1 MKISVPQ
8 SYDAIL
14 LGDFVRYHSLKSDVE
29 RVMLITGMTRKTVES
44 WQASTIDTVVNEFTE
59 ALDKG
64 TPRLDY
70 IVKGDVDLGFV
81 PDIDAISL
89 REHIDL
95 DTFAQAIWK
104 NKEQLDYTHLPQLMA
119 ILYRPIKSRFGKWYE
134 IDQYDVD
141 RVKYYLDAVN
151 KMTMSQVHGVMVFFS
166 TILNELVQNSVP
178 YLEATTK
185 AMTSQLEVMT

>member
-185 AMTSQLEVMT
+185 AMTSQLEAMT

>member
-44 WQASTIDTVVNEFTE
+44 WQASTIDTIVNEFTE

>member
-44 WQASTIDTVVNEFTE
+44 WQASTIDTIVNEFTE

-185 AMTSQLEVMT
+185 AMTSQLEAMT